1 MQLLTFPTYFDIMR
15 SYPRRKAEQMK
26 TREIKVAEQL
36 VNLTEDH
43 WFNPAILARYLT
55 DQPFYTVDRIM
66 ELVAQIIRWEAN
78 RYTDELDTE
87 DGIYNSGLT
96 SEGLFLANELN
107 QTLNKLIKTYKWE
120 NIKLPV
126 DPDKVIA
133 KLPKVAEQS
142 YRHSWL
148 HDTNKQDPILISA
161 PFM

>member
-1 MQLLTFPTYFDIMR
+1 
-15 SYPRRKAEQMK
+15 MK
-26 TREIKVAEQL
+26 TREIKVAEAL

-66 ELVAQIIRWEAN
+66 ELVAQIIRWQAN
-78 RYTDELDTE
+78 RHTDELDTE
-87 DGIYNSGLT
+87 DGIYNSGMT

-120 NIKLPV
+120 NIKLPA
-126 DPDKVIA
+126 DPDKIIRR
-133 KLPKVAEQS
+133 LPKVEEQS

-148 HDTNKQDPILISA
+148 HDNTKEPILMSH
-161 PFM
+161 PFI

>member
-1 MQLLTFPTYFDIMR
+1 
-15 SYPRRKAEQMK
+15 MK
-26 TREIKVAEQL
+26 TREIKVAEAL

-66 ELVAQIIRWEAN
+66 ELIAQTIRWQAN
-78 RYTDELDTE
+78 RYNDELDTE
-87 DGIYNSGLT
+87 DGIYNSGMT

-120 NIKLPV
+120 NIKLPA
-126 DPDKVIA
+126 DPDKIIRR
-133 KLPKVAEQS
+133 LPKVEEQS

-148 HDTNKQDPILISA
+148 HDTSKQDPILISH
-161 PFM
+161 PFI

>member
-1 MQLLTFPTYFDIMR
+1 M
-15 SYPRRKAEQMK
+15 SK
-26 TREIKVAEQL
+26 TKEIKVAEDL

-66 ELVAQIIRWEAN
+66 ELVAQIIRWQAN
-78 RYTDELDTE
+78 RHNDELNTE
-87 DGIYNSGLT
+87 DGIYNSGQS

-107 QTLNKLIKTYKWE
+107 ETLNRLIKTYKWE

-126 DPDKVIA
+126 DPA
-133 KLPKVAEQS
+133 KFIKKMPKVETQS

-148 HDTNKQDPILISA
+148 HDTDTRIHVTIDH
-161 PFM
+161 PFI

>member
-1 MQLLTFPTYFDIMR
+1 
-15 SYPRRKAEQMK
+15 MK
-26 TREIKVAEQL
+26 TKEIKVAEDL

-78 RYTDELDTE
+78 RYNDELTTE
-87 DGIYNSGLT
+87 SVIYNSGLT

-107 QTLNKLIKTYKWE
+107 ETLTKLIKTYKWE
-120 NIKLPV
+120 NLKLPA
-126 DPDKVIA
+126 DPDKFI
-133 KLPKVAEQS
+133 KSLPKVAEQS

>member
-1 MQLLTFPTYFDIMR
+1 
-15 SYPRRKAEQMK
+15 MK

-87 DGIYNSGLT
+87 DGIYNSGMT

-120 NIKLPV
+120 NIKLPA
-126 DPDKVIA
+126 DKIIRR
-133 KLPKVAEQS
+133 LPKVEEQS

-148 HDTNKQDPILISA
+148 HDNTKEPILMNH
-161 PFM
+161 PFI

>member
-1 MQLLTFPTYFDIMR
+1 M
-15 SYPRRKAEQMK
+15 SK
-26 TREIKVAEQL
+26 TKEIKVAEDL

-43 WFNPAILARYLT
+43 WFNAAILARYLT

-66 ELVAQIIRWEAN
+66 ELVAQIIRWQAN
-78 RYTDELDTE
+78 RHNDELNTE
-87 DGIYNSGLT
+87 DGIYNSGQT

-107 QTLNKLIKTYKWE
+107 ETLNRLIKTYKWE

-148 HDTNKQDPILISA
+148 HDKDNRDPVLMSH
-161 PFM
+161 PFI

>member
-1 MQLLTFPTYFDIMR
+1 
-15 SYPRRKAEQMK
+15 MK

-78 RYTDELDTE
+78 RYNDELTTE
-87 DGIYNSGLT
+87 SGIYNSGLT

-107 QTLNKLIKTYKWE
+107 ETLTKLIKTYKWE

-148 HDTNKQDPILISA
+148 HDKEHRDPVLVSH
-161 PFM
+161 PFI

>member
-1 MQLLTFPTYFDIMR
+1 MT
-15 SYPRRKAEQMK
+15 K

-66 ELVAQIIRWEAN
+66 ELVAQIIRWESN
-78 RYTDELDTE
+78 RHKDELTTDT
-87 DGIYNSGLT
+87 GIYNSGQT

-107 QTLNKLIKTYKWE
+107 KTLNKLIKTYKWE
-120 NIKLPV
+120 NLKLPS
-126 DPDKVIA
+126 DPDKFI
-133 KLPKVAEQS
+133 KRLPKVEEQN

-148 HDTNKQDPILISA
+148 HDDSQSPTSIAN
-161 PFM
+161 PFI

>member
-1 MQLLTFPTYFDIMR
+1 M
-15 SYPRRKAEQMK
+15 SKAQ
-26 TREIKVAEQL
+26 EIKVAEAI
-36 VNLTEDH
+36 VNLTDDH

-133 KLPKVAEQS
+133 KLPKAEEKS

-148 HDTNKQDPILISA
+148 HDTDTRTHVTIDH
-161 PFM
+161 PFI

>member
-1 MQLLTFPTYFDIMR
+1 MK
-15 SYPRRKAEQMK
+15 SKEQN
-26 TREIKVAEQL
+26 VAD
-36 VNLTEDH
+36 VIANATEDH

-87 DGIYNSGLT
+87 DGIYNSGQT

-133 KLPKVAEQS
+133 KLPKAEEKS

-148 HDTNKQDPILISA
+148 HDDSKEPVLVSH
-161 PFM
+161 PFI